1 MTEQGLLRT
10 RDVAKRLSVS
20 MRQVRDLAQEGQIPA
35 LRIGGEWRFE
45 PEALEQWLAKQR
57 SGPQES
63 IKT

>member
-1 MTEQGLLRT
+1 
-10 RDVAKRLSVS
+10 